1 MLLKLKIALRV
12 KPKKCQF
19 LYIWRSANNN
29 NSKYRQLKKFGLIFI
44 LKKIV
49 IFFFLY
55 LYLYFYIYIFQV
67 SIPFRRQAR
76 ICIGRQPFKTIEKN
90 ILSQLISYDDVT
102 CIFNCDVTYN
112 KVKFCGL
119 EIHLKKI
126 SKTLEENVMKKCS
139 RGRKN

>member
-1 MLLKLKIALRV
+1 M
-12 KPKKCQF
+12 
-19 LYIWRSANNN
+19 
-29 NSKYRQLKKFGLIFI
+29 KKFGLIFI

-49 IFFFLY
+49 IFFFLYLY

-90 ILSQLISYDDVT
+90 ILSQLISFDDVT
-102 CIFNCDVTYN
+102 WIFNCDVTNN

-119 EIHLKKI
+119 EMHMKKI
-126 SKTLEENVMKKCS
+126 SKIIEENMLWRNAVEEEKTSQNYLDGKLQKLISAC
-139 RGRKN
+139 KWNDNETKHV